1 MMSSNFPERLP
12 TPAVRQISLM
22 RVVAVCCCAFLG
34 LFCMPLAAR
43 AQSVD
48 TAVPPGTLSDLV
60 AAGNVHDAL
69 SALSEQHEPYD
80 LPTLLARAELLL
92 MAGYSREAEAE
103 FERTRGLTPA
113 DEPLADYGIA
123 MCRMMRGDLP
133 DARATLQRCTESAA
147 YADHKEEI
155 DLAVTSLSA
164 ADYSS
169 AAELHSQSSS
179 LLIQELS
186 AIQSSKAAD
195 FQNTLANASPW
206 MLPSDVPRV
215 SEPFGLRP
223 DALIAHECRLTGQ
236 KWPTIAAPLIGSD
249 AASQIVSA
257 LLPRQFPA
265 AGAPSAKTV
274 QGIVVLFPPPGTQ
287 AVAGD
292 LASYVIDGNVA
303 GVVNSDS
310 LAYRWDT
317 RQYQN
322 GRHSVQVF
330 LSSSANLP
338 NQPIYIRYFEVRN
351 PEHSASVGVDSP
363 LAQSQAE
370 RPKELSAADQAAV
383 ESAWRI
389 LELQPDYALGERAL
403 ARNAQLS
410 GDSDAALYHLS
421 CAQAID
427 FNGDLSFLHQLAAKY
442 ARRVPVNFANTDRT
456 RSHPEAETAG
466 LWRGNPYQR
475 EVALTFDDG
484 PSPTLTPPLLDALRD
499 AHVPGTFFVVGARAQ
514 LAPDLVRRMHAEG
527 HEVEDH
533 SYSHPNL
540 DDATPQHV
548 YEEILRNA
556 VVVEALT
563 GTWPHFLRPP
573 GGQSNPHVLI
583 SAAKCGMTGAFW
595 TLDVLSAE
603 DSGSPEAVT
612 QFVLKRVKP
621 GAVILMH
628 NGPYA
633 TTHAIAGMAAQLR
646 ARGYTLVTLLQLAR
660 DVASK

>member
-1 MMSSNFPERLP
+1 
-12 TPAVRQISLM
+12 M
-22 RVVAVCCCAFLG
+22 RVVAASCCALLG
-34 LFCMPLAAR
+34 LCCMPLLAR
-43 AQSVD
+43 AQSAD
-48 TAVPPGTLSDLV
+48 TAAPTGTLSDLV
-60 AAGNVHDAL
+60 AVGDVHDAL
-69 SALSEQHEPYD
+69 LALSDQHEPYD

-103 FERTRGLTPA
+103 FERARGLTPA
-113 DEPLADYGIA
+113 GESLVDYGIA
-123 MCRMMRGDLP
+123 LCRIMRSDLP
-133 DARATLQRCTESAA
+133 AARVSLQRCTESAS
-147 YADHKEEI
+147 YGDHKEEI
-155 DLAVTSLSA
+155 DLAVSSMSA
-164 ADYSS
+164 SDSFP
-169 AAELHSQSSS
+169 AAELNAQSNS

-186 AIQSSKAAD
+186 GIQSFKAAD
-195 FQNTLANASPW
+195 YQDRLAGTSPW
-206 MLPSDVPRV
+206 MLPLGVPRV

-223 DALIAHECRLTGQ
+223 DALIARECRLTER
-236 KWPTIAAPLIGSD
+236 KWPMIAAPLVSSD
-249 AASQIVSA
+249 AASQIVST
-257 LLPRQFPA
+257 LLPRQFPG
-265 AGAPSAKTV
+265 AGAPTAKSV

-338 NQPIYIRYFEVRN
+338 DQPVYIRYYEIRN
-351 PEHSASVGVDSP
+351 PQNSAPAEETDAS
-363 LAQSQAE
+363 AESQAG
-370 RPKELSAADQAAV
+370 RPKALPAADQAAV

-389 LELQPDYALGERAL
+389 LELQPNYALGERAL
-403 ARNAQLS
+403 ARDAQLS
-410 GDSDAALYHLS
+410 GNSDAALYHLS

-427 FNGDLSFLHQLAAKY
+427 FDGDSAYLHQLTAKY
-442 ARRVPVNFANTDRT
+442 ARRIPVNFANTDRT
-456 RSHPEAETAG
+456 RSHPEATTAG
-466 LWRGNPYQR
+466 LWRGNPHQR

-514 LAPDLVRRMHAEG
+514 LAPDLVRRMHDEG

-563 GTWPHFLRPP
+563 RTWPHFLRPP

-583 SAAKCGMTGAFW
+583 AAAKCGMTGAFW
-595 TLDVLSAE
+595 TLDALSAE

-660 DVASK
+660 DAASQ